1 MGMGKLM
8 VRCSE
13 PQSGKHFQPGPLS
26 RTKLRGTLGKSSS
39 WMATS
44 PCKGP
49 EAGAT
54 WQGLEG
60 AWVFV
65 LSKRKWLQV

>member
-1 MGMGKLM
+1 MRMGKVM
-8 VRCSE
+8 VCCSE
-13 PQSGKHFQPGPLS
+13 RQSGKPFQPGPLS
-26 RTKLRGTLGKSSS
+26 RTKLRGTLGK
-39 WMATS
+39 MANS

-49 EAGAT
+49 EVGAT